1 MFSNVLKLAVM
12 VLSFLILHPVAAKNE
27 NNNEDPTTKNL
38 DVKTLFQN
46 DDYRNVSLSPDGK
59 HLGLIR
65 NHNDIPI
72 LVIVDTATMKAV
84 NQIYFAKKDRVGS
97 YRWANNERLLIFLST
112 EKRYHEQKFSYGEI
126 YSINIDEEDGEFIF
140 GVRSLVHR
148 GKFRRNVTE
157 ADYEKHL
164 AHPRVLSIL
173 EDDPRHIIISTS
185 QYNSKGMWVFKL
197 DIYKG
202 KIETLAQVD
211 GVDIDHDNTY
221 LWYLDK
227 GQGLWQQTI
236 EKNGDISISNYDFS
250 EQEWLN
256 YKIPDVTKKFG
267 IIDYYK
273 DSKQIL
279 VRDYCGNDTL
289 SICLFDPETKKLTSL
304 YKVAGSDLDWLYY
317 DDENVPFAVSYF
329 NEYPQYKIL
338 DETHPLA
345 KELSGLLKQF
355 AGYQMQVTVNKTGP
369 GKVLIELTSDVQPTV
384 WYVLDRK
391 SKKLSFV
398 ANSKKSIDTSAL
410 LPQYSFKF
418 NARDNTEVQGYITLP
433 KSTAEAPKPAVILV
447 HGGPHS
453 RDYWGFD
460 SEVQLLAANGYAVV
474 QVNFRGSKGFGWE
487 FEKSGFKQWGQN
499 IQYDII
505 DGIKHL
511 VSKGYIDKNRLCIM
525 GASFGAY
532 SALQS
537 SIIEPDLFKC
547 AIASSGVYDLEL
559 LIDDAEYKDARNLAR
574 RVGSTDIQIAHSPIY
589 GIEKLEVPLLLAHG
603 TKDDRTPL
611 EQAEALMGQ
620 LDEHNKVYHWYEF
633 KNEGHGLFNS
643 ENRLKFYKQILLFLE
658 ENNPVNP

>member
-1 MFSNVLKLAVM
+1 MFSKVLKLAVI

-27 NNNEDPTTKNL
+27 NNNEHPTSKNL

-97 YRWANNERLLIFLST
+97 YRWANNERLLIFIST
-112 EKRYHEQKFSYGEI
+112 EKRYHEQKVSYGEI
-126 YSINIDEEDGEFIF
+126 YSINIDEEEGEFIF

-185 QYNSKGMWVFKL
+185 QYDSKGMWVFKL
-197 DIYKG
+197 NIYKG

-250 EQEWLN
+250 EQKWLN

-289 SICLFDPETKKLTSL
+289 SICLFDPETKKLISL

-329 NEYPQYKIL
+329 NEYPQNKIL

-384 WYVLDRK
+384 WYVFDRK

-398 ANSKKSIDTSAL
+398 ANSKKSIDTSVL

-433 KSTAEAPKPAVILV
+433 KSTVDAPKPAVILV

-574 RVGSTDIQIAHSPIY
+574 KVGSTDIQIAHSPIY
-589 GIEKLEVPLLLAHG
+589 DIEKLEVPLLLAHG

-643 ENRLKFYKQILLFLE
+643 ENRLKFYKQVLLFLE

>member
-173 EDDPRHIIISTS
+173 EDDPHHIIISTS

-620 LDEHNKVYHWYEF
+620 LDEHHKVYHWYEF